1 MIEKITC
8 KFWNTK
14 YNIGVTDKG
23 EYLAI
28 HKDKIKPVI
37 KEVHCGSIHYRIKG
51 TGIRASKAQLNKEG
65 FLIKDK
71 VIQEYCPF

>member
-1 MIEKITC
+1 MIENITC

-23 EYLAI
+23 EYLAL
-28 HKDKIKPVI
+28 KDGKVKPVI

-51 TGIRASKAQLNKEG
+51 TGIRESKAQLNKDE

>member
-1 MIEKITC
+1 MIDEVIC

-23 EYLAI
+23 EYLAL
-28 HKDKIKPVI
+28 KDGKVKQVI

-51 TGIRASKAQLNKEG
+51 TGIRASKAQLNKKEN
-65 FLIKDK
+65 LTYNK